1 VAQHLKI
8 DYDRFKDDTTVSTEV
23 MNMIGTDPD
32 KLLPPM
38 GLQFA
43 ITHKGKSPMKP
54 QYVALLYTFAEMN
67 MWYSN
72 SELNLICD
80 GERLNLG
87 SMKVDVTRGA
97 PIGRVIVRYMLL
109 SKVLPYDTFK
119 KIASSKVVEMRIGN
133 AREFTF
139 SESTLK
145 RMKELIDYAE
155 PAH

>member
-1 VAQHLKI
+1 
-8 DYDRFKDDTTVSTEV
+8 
-23 MNMIGTDPD
+23 
-32 KLLPPM
+32 
-38 GLQFA
+38 
-43 ITHKGKSPMKP
+43 
-54 QYVALLYTFAEMN
+54 
-67 MWYSN
+67 
-72 SELNLICD
+72 
-80 GERLNLG
+80 
-87 SMKVDVTRGA
+87 
-97 PIGRVIVRYMLL
+97 MLL

>member
-1 VAQHLKI
+1 
-8 DYDRFKDDTTVSTEV
+8 
-23 MNMIGTDPD
+23 
-32 KLLPPM
+32 
-38 GLQFA
+38 
-43 ITHKGKSPMKP
+43 
-54 QYVALLYTFAEMN
+54 